1 MMPTPAYETRNPWGD
16 SDTPFE
22 EIGGESR
29 VRELT
34 DRFYDIVEADSP
46 RLRDMLPANTSTS
59 RTKLYEFLVGWMGGP
74 PLYSSKRGHPRLRMR
89 HLPFAISDIEAE
101 EWMKCMKEAMSSVDL
116 PVQLETFLTE
126 KFRESALHLRNQPT
140 S

>member
-1 MMPTPAYETRNPWGD
+1 MRHTPAFETQHPWGD
-16 SDTPFE
+16 ADTPFD

-34 DRFYDIVEADSP
+34 DRFYDIVESDSP

-59 RTKLYEFLVGWMGGP
+59 RVKLYEFLVGWMGGP
-74 PLYSSKRGHPRLRMR
+74 PLYMSKRGHPRLRMR
-89 HLPFAISDIEAE
+89 HLPFAIGDFEAE
-101 EWMKCMKEAMSSVDL
+101 EWMRCMDEAMVSADL
-116 PVQLETFLTE
+116 PQQLQRFLTE
-126 KFRESALHLRNQPT
+126 KFRESALHLRNQPA